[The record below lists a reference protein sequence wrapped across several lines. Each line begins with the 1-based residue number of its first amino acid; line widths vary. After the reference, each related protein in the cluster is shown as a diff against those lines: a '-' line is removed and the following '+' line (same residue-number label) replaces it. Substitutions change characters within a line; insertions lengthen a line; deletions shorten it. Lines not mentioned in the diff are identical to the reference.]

1 MIDIFY
7 EIWGTVRRN
16 KLRTSLTGFAVAW
29 GILILIVL
37 LGAGN
42 GVINAI
48 MQSTDD
54 YLSNSMVIFPGRTS
68 KPYQGMKE
76 GRRIR
81 LRNDDIEYTQKNF
94 SEHVENASGRL
105 EQSGTITLGE
115 QYISSSVSGVSPSE
129 MVINKR
135 QMMCGRFINELD
147 LRDKRKVLV
156 IGTSQAKELLS
167 TSNGNQTTRDVD
179 YKRILGKYVNFN
191 GIAFQVV
198 GVYKTDESGMGNE
211 SFMPFSTMSVI
222 YHQTDNIHRIY
233 FSFHGLE
240 SEEANEEFEKSY
252 KAGMNPRH
260 DAASDDDEAL
270 WIWNRFTN
278 NLEMNQGMSIIRTAL
293 WIIGILTLISGIVG
307 VSNIMLIAVK
317 ERTHEFG
324 IRKAIGAK
332 PLSIIRL
339 IMVESVVITT
349 IFGYIGMLLGIGV
362 NQYMDATLGHKSM
375 DTGLFEMSVFVNP
388 TVGLDVCIEATVT
401 LIIAGTIAGLVPA
414 RKAANIRPIEALR
427 AE

>member
-167 TSNGNQTTRDVD
+167 TSNGNQANRDVD

-211 SFMPFSTMSVI
+211 SFITSLSMGWRV
-222 YHQTDNIHRIY
+222 
-233 FSFHGLE
+233 
-240 SEEANEEFEKSY
+240 
-252 KAGMNPRH
+252 
-260 DAASDDDEAL
+260 
-270 WIWNRFTN
+270 
-278 NLEMNQGMSIIRTAL
+278 
-293 WIIGILTLISGIVG
+293 
-307 VSNIMLIAVK
+307 
-317 ERTHEFG
+317 
-324 IRKAIGAK
+324 RK
-332 PLSIIRL
+332 
-339 IMVESVVITT
+339 
-349 IFGYIGMLLGIGV
+349 
-362 NQYMDATLGHKSM
+362 
-375 DTGLFEMSVFVNP
+375 P
-388 TVGLDVCIEATVT
+388 TRNS
-401 LIIAGTIAGLVPA
+401 
-414 RKAANIRPIEALR
+414 RKNTRR
-427 AE
+427 V